1 MHRPLSAADF
11 PPRGETRRL
20 GRAVHCLE
28 NIDSTNAFLL
38 MHAPELPDGTLA
50 VAEHQTAGR
59 GRLRRVWSAPRGS
72 SILLSALLHEPP
84 DSGLLREAT
93 LLACVAVCDA
103 VQSAAGISAAVRWP
117 NDVVIAGRKL
127 AGVLAES
134 TPLPDGRRALVVG
147 IGLNCLQQRGH
158 FHGVLS
164 ERATSLEI
172 ESAAAIDRPA
182 VARALVVQFDHCL
195 WRAAQAGGL
204 ARLRQEWLDRCDDRG
219 QPVTLLSQ
227 DHTHRGTIVDI
238 DSAGDLV
245 VQLDSGER
253 RAFEAAT
260 TTRRWSAAG

>member
-11 PPRGETRRL
+11 PPPGRLRRL
-20 GRAVHCLE
+20 GRAIHCFE
-28 NIDSTNAFLL
+28 TIDSTNAFLL
-38 MHAPELPDGTLA
+38 ANAGTFPDGTLA

-59 GRLRRVWSAPRGS
+59 GRLRRVWAAPRGS
-72 SILLSALLHEPP
+72 SILLSVLLHEPP

-93 LLACVAVCDA
+93 LLACLATCNA
-103 VQSAAGISAAVRWP
+103 VQAASGQVSAVRWP
-117 NDVVIAGRKL
+117 NDIVIGGRKL

-134 TPLPDGRRALVVG
+134 TPLPDGRRALVIG

-158 FHGVLS
+158 FHGVLT

-172 ESAAAIDRPA
+172 ESAAAIDRAA
-182 VARALVVQFDHCL
+182 VARAMVEQLDRSL
-195 WRAAQAGGL
+195 ARATEAGGL
-204 ARLRQEWLDRCDDRG
+204 AGLRQEWLERCDDRG

-238 DSAGDLV
+238 DSAGDLI
-245 VQLDSGER
+245 VQLDTGER